1 MMQKKDYLSN
11 ILKVALTGTFI
22 YVWCL
27 IIFGEEYAWREYSV
41 PNILLVAVLI
51 IGIYIIYKIDKSR
64 AKLHKSWKISKKREN
79 IILIIVSAVM
89 LGLQLVIIWN
99 AGFRTGWDPGA
110 VWYGSHYVAM
120 ENQEGIKDMAYYF
133 SVYPNNL
140 LLVFFYSC
148 ILNLNELIGN
158 PISNG
163 ILLLSMIQCVLIT
176 VTGVLLFK
184 VSKRFVS
191 SRWCWLA
198 YGLYFILVGLSGWI
212 MIPYSDSSGII
223 FPLFLIWLYLKEKES
238 DRMAKKAIYIF
249 LLLAVSMIGF
259 QIKPMALIVLIAI
272 VIIEV
277 LEKARHWKNKWK
289 KQLKEYVIYI
299 IAALAGAGMSALLIT
314 CAIRAMQFPV
324 VTETVL
330 GWQHHMML
338 GLNENSRGGYSQE
351 DFDFSTGFDSKEE
364 QNRAELEMVRTRLK
378 ELGVSGYLKLFTRK
392 AEKNYL
398 DGSFGWGGGAS
409 FYTEIYPERGNF
421 LCPLLRSLY
430 YDNSEENLFG
440 LYAQFRQFIWLAVLL
455 GAASGGIGKGGLK
468 VKEKVLILSVLG
480 LMLYLQ
486 IFEAHPRYLFTYVP
500 LYIVLSV
507 VGYRNLKS
515 RVYNKKY
522 I

>member
-1 MMQKKDYLSN
+1 M
-11 ILKVALTGTFI
+11 
-22 YVWCL
+22 
-27 IIFGEEYAWREYSV
+27 
-41 PNILLVAVLI
+41 
-51 IGIYIIYKIDKSR
+51 
-64 AKLHKSWKISKKREN
+64 
-79 IILIIVSAVM
+79 
-89 LGLQLVIIWN
+89 
-99 AGFRTGWDPGA
+99 DPGA

-277 LEKARHWKNKWK
+277 LE
-289 KQLKEYVIYI
+289 
-299 IAALAGAGMSALLIT
+299 
-314 CAIRAMQFPV
+314 
-324 VTETVL
+324 
-330 GWQHHMML
+330 
-338 GLNENSRGGYSQE
+338 
-351 DFDFSTGFDSKEE
+351 
-364 QNRAELEMVRTRLK
+364 
-378 ELGVSGYLKLFTRK
+378 
-392 AEKNYL
+392 
-398 DGSFGWGGGAS
+398 
-409 FYTEIYPERGNF
+409 
-421 LCPLLRSLY
+421 
-430 YDNSEENLFG
+430 
-440 LYAQFRQFIWLAVLL
+440 
-455 GAASGGIGKGGLK
+455 
-468 VKEKVLILSVLG
+468 
-480 LMLYLQ
+480 
-486 IFEAHPRYLFTYVP
+486 
-500 LYIVLSV
+500 
-507 VGYRNLKS
+507 
-515 RVYNKKY
+515 
-522 I
+522 